1 MKVQEIMTADVHF
14 CQSADNLAEAAA
26 HLWSNDC
33 GILPVKDE
41 AGKVVGMISDRDI
54 CIAAVTKN
62 RLASEITV
70 GEVTG
75 AYTVH
80 ACAPEDDVQ
89 EALKLMQEHQ
99 VRRVPVVD
107 SAGELCGILSIN
119 DVILAAEA
127 GGWGRGVSFQD
138 AMATLKAICEHR
150 NTERQETPQISAR
163 AGI

>member
-1 MKVQEIMTADVHF
+1 MKVQEIMTADVHS
-14 CQSADNLAEAAA
+14 CNRADNLAAAA
-26 HLWSNDC
+26 TQLWDNDC

-41 AGKVVGMISDRDI
+41 DGKVIGMISDRDI
-54 CIAAVTKN
+54 CIATVTKN

-75 AYTVH
+75 SYAVH
-80 ACAPEDDVQ
+80 ACAPEADVQ

-119 DVILAAEA
+119 DVILASEA
-127 GGWGRGVSFQD
+127 GGWGQGVSFQD

-150 NTERQETPQISAR
+150 DAEPQTSQISAR